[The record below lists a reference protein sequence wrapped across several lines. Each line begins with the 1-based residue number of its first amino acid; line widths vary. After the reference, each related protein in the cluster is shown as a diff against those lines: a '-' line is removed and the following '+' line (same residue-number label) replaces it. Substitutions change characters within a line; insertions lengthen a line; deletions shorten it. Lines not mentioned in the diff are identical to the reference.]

1 MGRIAGILLLV
12 GGLFLLHSPVMAQ
25 KMKPEDFCGTRYRDL
40 QALKEQLKY
49 QFEFLRLQDGD
60 TIVDIGAASGWYE
73 GAVWAGT
80 DLKKLQVILVDIDS
94 NCLNQQRVSN
104 MLHHYSALKNAPEE
118 LGITMIRNTP
128 DSLYLEPGKYS
139 KVWLLNTL
147 HEVPEPSK
155 LLQQIYRVLRPG
167 GELILLELVP
177 TRPGKKHGGCNK
189 PLLTPEQ
196 WVELFQQNGFRKT
209 ESMIDAARN
218 KKTPVTMIRFIR

>member
-1 MGRIAGILLLV
+1 MLLF
-12 GGLFLLHSPVMAQ
+12 GALLCICFPLAAQ
-25 KMKPEDFCGTRYRDL
+25 RMKADEFCGTRYRDL

-60 TIVDIGAASGWYE
+60 TVVDIGAASGWYE

-104 MLHHYSALKNAPEE
+104 MLHHYADLKGAPYE
-118 LGITMIRNTP
+118 LDITMIRNTP
-128 DSLYLEPGKYS
+128 DTLFLEPGKYS

-147 HEVPEPSK
+147 HEVPDQAK
-155 LLQQIYRVLRPG
+155 LLQQIYRVLSPG

-177 TRPGKKHGGCNK
+177 TKPGKKHGGCNK
-189 PLLTPEQ
+189 PLRSPNQ
-196 WVELFQQNGFRKT
+196 WVALFHQHGFRKAD
-209 ESMIDAARN
+209 SMIDAARN
-218 KKTPVTMIRFIR
+218 KKTPITMIRFMK

>member
-1 MGRIAGILLLV
+1 MVLLLGGLLLV
-12 GGLFLLHSPVMAQ
+12 CCSLSAQ
-25 KMKPEDFCGTRYRDL
+25 KMKPDEFCGTRYRDL

-60 TIVDIGAASGWYE
+60 TVVDIGAASGWYE

-104 MLHHYSALKNAPEE
+104 MLHHYGDLKGGPYE
-118 LGITMIRNTP
+118 LDITMIRNTP
-128 DSLYLEPGKYS
+128 DTLYLEPGKYN
-139 KVWLLNTL
+139 KIWLLNTL
-147 HEVPEPSK
+147 HEVPDPPK

-177 TRPGKKHGGCNK
+177 TKPGKKHGGCNK
-189 PLLTPEQ
+189 PLRSPDQ
-196 WVELFQQNGFRKT
+196 WVELLQREGFRKT